1 MAGALLYGITPPLSS
16 VMAPLF
22 CKLFW
27 KGEDYGTAYSYVTMF
42 GTLLVSPFN
51 TWFGKFYDLTGSYD
65 LTIGV
70 SGLLLLITLALV
82 WAGGRSLRAEK
93 RA

>member
-70 SGLLLLITLALV
+70 SGPSPSDHPGPGV
-82 WAGGRSLRAEK
+82 GRGPGA
-93 RA
+93 